1 MTLDK
6 EQLTIPKSW
15 SDHLEPIYIQLVSKI
30 QYHCSYGNVNP
41 TLRLLPKPV
50 GAYNWE
56 PIPELVSPY
65 TLHNFEGVTI
75 EEEESTDVRDFNQFE
90 LKNEDSCT

>member
-15 SDHLEPIYIQLVSKI
+15 SDHLEHIYIQLVSKI
-30 QYHCSYGNVNP
+30 KYHCSYGNVNP
-41 TLRLLPKPV
+41 TLHLMPKPV

-56 PIPELVSPY
+56 PIPEVLSTH
-65 TLHNFEGVTI
+65 TLDDFEGVTI
-75 EEEESTDVRDFNQFE
+75 EEEESTDGRDFYQFE

>member
-30 QYHCSYGNVNP
+30 KYHCSYGNVNP

-56 PIPELVSPY
+56 PIPEVVSPY
-65 TLHNFEGVTI
+65 TLDNFEGVTI
-75 EEEESTDVRDFNQFE
+75 EEEESTDVRDFYQFE

>member
-6 EQLTIPKSW
+6 EQLTIPNSW
-15 SDHLEPIYIQLVSKI
+15 TDHLEPIYIQLVSKMK
-30 QYHCSYGNVNP
+30 YHCSYGNVNP

-50 GAYNWE
+50 DAYNWE

-65 TLHNFEGVTI
+65 TLDNFEGVTI
-75 EEEESTDVRDFNQFE
+75 EEEESTDDRDFYQFE

>member
-1 MTLDK
+1 MTLNK

-30 QYHCSYGNVNP
+30 KYDCSYGNVNP

-56 PIPELVSPY
+56 PILGVVSTY
-65 TLHNFEGVTI
+65 TLDNFEGVTI
-75 EEEESTDVRDFNQFE
+75 EEEESTDVRDFYQFE